1 MTLSYKKWGRQITA
15 LPTESEQDSEMCG
28 GDHGATHVIT
38 EVKYGFGAQMSFTSR
53 KFENRSK
60 SEIQGSLE
68 IAIKNMGPISAK
80 GSGFFNFS
88 DSENEVVNELVFT
101 FHGDTVIDPPPQ
113 TYEDAVEVYKSLPS
127 RALEDERVISF
138 SIAPLSEYCD
148 DIGCIYYLYN
158 L

>member
-15 LPTESEQDSEMCG
+15 MPTESEQDSEMCG
-28 GDHGATHVIT
+28 GDHGATHVVT

-60 SEIQGSLE
+60 SEIQGSLS
-68 IAIKNMGPISAK
+68 IAIKKLGPLASAT
-80 GSGFFNFS
+80 GSGFLNFS
-88 DSENEVVNELVFT
+88 NTENEVVNELRFT

-113 TYEDAVEVYKSLPS
+113 TYEDAIQVYKSLPA

-138 SIAPLSEYCD
+138 SIAPLSEYCNN
-148 DIGCIYYLYN
+148 IGCIYYL
-158 L
+158 LI